1 MDVDG
6 QLWMHTGWSM
16 LELLLPGL
24 IGLSPMSS
32 DFSIIASTASTAGD
46 LVSARLSSIGT
57 TLRTWPICIPSAVSS
72 GWQSTWY

>member
-1 MDVDG
+1 MVD
-6 QLWMHTGWSM
+6 
-16 LELLLPGL
+16 ELLLPGL

-32 DFSIIASTASTAGD
+32 DFSIIIIASTASTAGD